1 MHHLHCIMF
10 SPPRH
15 ANARTCVDRAAHL
28 ARYVHA
34 FCLSCVQSVCTHV
47 DIAFGGRPAVPH
59 ARANRSTADRPPS
72 GRTPARTW
80 RHMNVPVYL
89 QPLQSP
95 STSTATLH
103 PWPRGRT
110 ISADLQL
117 QRDLMHILYSSPL
130 SHHWLTSHEPK
141 YMHKWGAHR
150 CANDHLIYSYDY

>member
-34 FCLSCVQSVCTHV
+34 FCLSCVQSVRTHV
-47 DIAFGGRPAVPH
+47 DIASGDRAADGRPSHTRELTGRRRTARRPAERRH
-59 ARANRSTADRPPS
+59 AHA
-72 GRTPARTW
+72 W
-80 RHMNVPVYL
+80 WHMNVPVYL

-130 SHHWLTSHEPK
+130 SHH
-141 YMHKWGAHR
+141 
-150 CANDHLIYSYDY
+150 